1 MKSLPNSKCI
11 FFSPVKLTILIL
23 QEQISVIFKYPA
35 VEDDE
40 ALRMSNLLDIMYD
53 YHERGDGS
61 ISEFK
66 EEVKTTMDQVQMEE
80 EEENTTSTES
90 LSNSGNKLCLTAF
103 LSIVPVTY
111 FNVYHAKYIQSP

>member
-1 MKSLPNSKCI
+1 
-11 FFSPVKLTILIL
+11 
-23 QEQISVIFKYPA
+23 
-35 VEDDE
+35 
-40 ALRMSNLLDIMYD
+40 MSNLLDIMYD

-66 EEVKTTMDQVQMEE
+66 EEVRTRMDQVEKE
-80 EEENTTSTES
+80 DEEENSTSTES

-111 FNVYHAKYIQSP
+111 FNVYPAKYIQSP